1 MKKKLIMMNP
11 PLRLGP
17 VYIDYPQYLTLG
29 AVSNAAVL
37 REAGM
42 DVSVAD
48 AFCEKSS
55 AAVKGKDF
63 ASLGAPMEDL
73 TERFGEF
80 AAEAVVV
87 AVSPFLS
94 PHVANAH
101 CAYVFE
107 AARAAWP
114 DACLIAADCYF
125 SGMHYIEYDGK
136 ELMRSYPEIDSVV
149 KYETEAMI
157 AGVAAGC
164 RRDSGAALECDATDV
179 VPDNLPVP
187 AWDLVSLEDY
197 YLFQERYEK
206 VFSSGGGV
214 PYLRSLPVATT
225 RGCPFGCVFC
235 ASNPGQKKHVLR
247 AASPENVQRT
257 LKAYAD
263 SFGAQKIVFLESA
276 PNLNKDRFQKVLE
289 IVESLNLK
297 CDFPNG
303 LRADCVTREHLKI
316 LKKIAGRVKI
326 SEESGC
332 EKTLEKIGKRLSLRD
347 SEKTLEMMSEEGV
360 ASEVHY
366 VIGFPFETPQEANLT
381 LERAVAMKERH
392 GAAPLVQYATP
403 VPGSEMHARAQ
414 ELGLLSD
421 FNPGLLYSHFT
432 GEPSFDRPEFHAER
446 LKEMMFCFRK
456 RLADSQ
462 LDKLI
467 VNLTYECSND
477 CVFCAVGDRK
487 RAHGDTARIVEYLK
501 EYRRRGAR
509 SVDFDGGE
517 PTAHPAFMALVAAAS
532 ELGYE
537 NINVTTN
544 ARKLADR
551 GAASRFLLSG
561 LTSVLVSIHGH
572 TAELHEIHTRR
583 TGSFDETVAGI
594 KHIVELKPKRV
605 EFSINATITEWNA
618 PFFDEMLAF
627 FESLGAGAVN
637 AQFITP
643 HGNAMGFDGYD
654 ARKLAEVVAAPII
667 ARKGRFTVRVINLA
681 HCIARDILGETEPE
695 TGKFSRDM
703 VFADSPPMNLGKYLD
718 QRRKKKAECESCPA
732 AVACAGFYVFG
743 KEKTTDKYYA
753 RELPET
759 EKATCARDSRKKGIP
774 A

>member
-1 MKKKLIMMNP
+1 MKKKLIMLNP
-11 PLRLGP
+11 PLRLGSAH
-17 VYIDYPQYLTLG
+17 IDYPQYLTLG

-48 AFCEKSS
+48 AFSMKTS
-55 AAVKGKDF
+55 AAVKEKNF
-63 ASLGAPMEDL
+63 ASIGAPMSDL
-73 TERFGEF
+73 TEMFGAF
-80 AAEAVVV
+80 DAETVVV

-94 PHVANAH
+94 PHVANKH
-101 CAYVFE
+101 CADVLE

-114 DACLIAADCYF
+114 DAGLIAADCYF

-136 ELMRSYPEIDSVV
+136 ELMLSYPEIDSVV
-149 KYETEAMI
+149 KYETEATI
-157 AGVAAGC
+157 AKAANQL
-164 RRDSGAALECDATDV
+164 RRGSGDVFECGASEV
-179 VPDNLPVP
+179 IPDNLPIP
-187 AWDLVSLEDY
+187 AWDLISLEHY
-197 YLFQERYEK
+197 YFFQERYERT
-206 VFSSGGGV
+206 FGSSAEE
-214 PYLRSLPVATT
+214 PYLRSLPMATT

-235 ASNPGQKKHVLR
+235 ASNPGQKKRVFR
-247 AASPENVQRT
+247 SASPENVQ
-257 LKAYAD
+257 KALEIYANR
-263 SFGAQKIVFLESA
+263 FGAQKIVFLESA
-276 PNLNKDRFQKVLE
+276 PNLDKERFQKVLE

-303 LRADCVTREHLKI
+303 LRADSITREHLKI
-316 LKKIAGRVKI
+316 LKKITGRVKI

-332 EKTLEKIGKRLSLRD
+332 EKTLKKIGKRLSLKD
-347 SEKTLEMMSEEGV
+347 SEKALEMMAEEGV

-366 VIGFPFETPQEANLT
+366 VIGFPFETPEEANIT
-381 LERAVAMKERH
+381 LERAMKVKERH
-392 GAAPLVQYATP
+392 GAAPLAQFATP

-414 ELGLLSD
+414 ELGLLSVFKPD
-421 FNPGLLYSHFT
+421 LLYSHFMS
-432 GEPSFDRPEFHAER
+432 EPAFDRAEFPAEQ

-456 RLADSQ
+456 RLADSE
-462 LDKLI
+462 LDKVI

-487 RAHGDTARIVEYLK
+487 REHGSPARILKYLK

-517 PTAHPAFMALVAAAS
+517 PTMHPAFMALVAAAK

-544 ARKLADR
+544 ARKLSDR

-561 LTSVLVSIHGH
+561 LTSSLVSIHGH
-572 TAELHEIHTRR
+572 TAELHERHTRR
-583 TGSFDETVAGI
+583 QGSFGETVAGI

-605 EFSINATITEWNA
+605 EFSINTTITEWNA
-618 PFFDEMLAF
+618 PFFDEMLDV

-643 HGNAMGFDGYD
+643 HGNAVAFEGYD
-654 ARKLAEVVAAPII
+654 ARKLAEIVAAPIL
-667 ARKGRFTVRVINLA
+667 ARKGRFTIRVINLA
-681 HCIARDILGETEPE
+681 YCVARDVFGETEPD

-718 QRRKKKAECESCPA
+718 QRRKKQPECAACPA

-743 KEKTTDKYYA
+743 AKD
-753 RELPET
+753 
-759 EKATCARDSRKKGIP
+759 
-774 A
+774 